1 MNLQEALDRVEASL
15 ADVKRQYDLFFQGA
29 RRTEPLEERKALE
42 WMVRRLGQRKIP
54 NTSDQFRFNSLQSRF
69 HSLASLW
76 ARMTRALEEGHLV
89 RDRGGNLV
97 RPQDAAPE
105 PVDPTH
111 LDRVLEELK
120 AARQECGIPT
130 GDRDVEAMR
139 EMLRSRAAEIAG
151 GGGSRRV
158 EFRVTIEEG
167 KPKIKAGL
175 H

>member
-1 MNLQEALDRVEASL
+1 MNLQDALDRIEASL
-15 ADVKRQYDLFFQGA
+15 TDVKRQYDLFFQGA
-29 RRTEPLEERKALE
+29 RRTEPVEERKALE
-42 WMVRRLGQRKIP
+42 WLVRRLGQRKIP

-69 HSLASLW
+69 HSLVTLW
-76 ARMTRALEEGHLV
+76 NRMGRELEEGRLV

-97 RPQDAAPE
+97 RPQEAAPE
-105 PVDPTH
+105 PVDPAH
-111 LDRVLEELK
+111 LDQVVDELQ
-120 AARQECGIPT
+120 AARRECGLPT

-151 GGGSRRV
+151 KGGARRV

-175 H
+175 R